1 MWRAH
6 LGRKASVRLRNP
18 GDPAHPFTE
27 AIGVVKAVVT
37 DEASGEA
44 IVTVV
49 TRRGQ
54 ERAAPVADVLAAK
67 LF

>member
-1 MWRAH
+1 
-6 LGRKASVRLRNP
+6 
-18 GDPAHPFTE
+18 
-27 AIGVVKAVVT
+27 VT
-37 DEASGEA
+37 DAASGEA

-54 ERAAPVADVLAAK
+54 ERAASVADVLAAK